1 MYRMIEGKG
10 IKPYYY
16 KLINSELFSFRE
28 KEDREPKKV
37 VYYGHS
43 SYVLAQRTELKT
55 IKNKRQIY
63 CLEAA
68 SSDKRTQYFLTNVED
83 FLKWKTALLS
93 VMRLPGFFN
102 EDF

>member
-43 SYVLAQRTELKT
+43 SYVLA
-55 IKNKRQIY
+55 
-63 CLEAA
+63 
-68 SSDKRTQYFLTNVED
+68 
-83 FLKWKTALLS
+83 
-93 VMRLPGFFN
+93 
-102 EDF
+102 